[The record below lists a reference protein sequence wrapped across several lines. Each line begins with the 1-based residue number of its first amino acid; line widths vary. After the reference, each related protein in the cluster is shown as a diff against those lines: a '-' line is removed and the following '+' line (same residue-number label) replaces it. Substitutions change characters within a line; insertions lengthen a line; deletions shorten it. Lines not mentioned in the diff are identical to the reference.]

1 MLRMKMLLRLVGQ
14 VDVLQDLVNPEA
26 GSGLQVPVGVGV
38 GVVVLRVVL
47 VEQRNVWIILWPK
60 IDNFALVKKPY
71 AHSRLT
77 QSSSIFLKKNL
88 LILIT

>member
-47 VEQRNVWIILWPK
+47 VQQRNVWIILWPE
-60 IDNFALVKKPY
+60 IDSFCTCKKKLSP
-71 AHSRLT
+71 
-77 QSSSIFLKKNL
+77 LKTNSKQ
-88 LILIT
+88 